1 MFDNL
6 RADLQQASK
15 INLSRNARVKML
27 QLLVKPGTYPVV
39 TYRFGSWARRVR
51 IPLVRQILL
60 LIAVVAR
67 YFVELITGVVIT
79 PTAQIGPGFVVH
91 TWFGVFVGPVKIGR
105 NCVVQHGVVVGWNT
119 KEVGDNVFFGP
130 GAKVMGTPRIGNNV
144 VVIAN
149 SLVMTDVPDN
159 TTVVG
164 VPARIRLPRGN
175 SLKYRGTGS
184 AKKSERN
191 QIQGSNETAPEPI
204 LRH

>member
-1 MFDNL
+1 
-6 RADLQQASK
+6 
-15 INLSRNARVKML
+15 ML

-39 TYRFGSWARRVR
+39 TFRFGSWARRVR
-51 IPLVRQILL
+51 FPVIRQILMF
-60 LIAVVAR
+60 IAVVAR

-79 PTAQIGPGFVVH
+79 PTAKIGPGFVVH
-91 TWFGVFVGPVKIGR
+91 TWFGVFVGPIKIGS
-105 NCVVQHGVVVGWNT
+105 NCVVQHGVVIGWNT

-130 GAKVMGTPRIGNNV
+130 GAKVMGTPKIGNNV

-175 SLKYRGTGS
+175 SLKYRGTSS
-184 AKKSERN
+184 AKKAENKQTQEPNSPL
-191 QIQGSNETAPEPI
+191 PEAI
-204 LRH
+204 LKH